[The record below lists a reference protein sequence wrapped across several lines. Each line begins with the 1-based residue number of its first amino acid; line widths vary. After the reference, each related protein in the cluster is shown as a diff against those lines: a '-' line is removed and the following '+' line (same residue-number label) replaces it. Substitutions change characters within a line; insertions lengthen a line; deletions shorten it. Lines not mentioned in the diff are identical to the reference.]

1 MRDTHTVCRCCCCS
15 VIKSCPAL
23 CDPVHCS
30 PPGSSVRVVS
40 QQEYWSGLPFPSP
53 GELPHSGIEPV
64 SPALTGGFFTAER
77 PGNPGGA
84 FASMETRVLVSPLS
98 VHPLS
103 NSTLAPELSP
113 SPDAHSPRDYVC
125 LQASFFTLYTAPL
138 IRTNFPFIENL
149 HFQRKGVY

>member
-1 MRDTHTVCRCCCCS
+1 MTDSFATPWTVACQAPLS
-15 VIKSCPAL
+15 LGFS
-23 CDPVHCS
+23 
-30 PPGSSVRVVS
+30 G
-40 QQEYWSGLPFPSP
+40 QEYWNGLPFPSP

-113 SPDAHSPRDYVC
+113 STDAHSPRDYVC
-125 LQASFFTLYTAPL
+125 LRASFSPSTPPHSSGPTFLLSKTS
-138 IRTNFPFIENL
+138 ISKGKGFIKWTRYQFASVQL
-149 HFQRKGVY
+149 LSRV